1 MWFPQLVFKGFNERD
16 SLHPIPELKF
26 TDNPPASEP
35 FITPARYTARITSE
49 KDTATIWRSLAY
61 AKIPDLQIQISNQ
74 LTMREIERCLMAIL
88 EDVKQNGLY
97 TLENAGGGRN

>member
-1 MWFPQLVFKGFNERD
+1 MSAIL
-16 SLHPIPELKF
+16 LHPFPEFKF

-35 FITPARYTARITSE
+35 FITSARYTARITCE

-61 AKIPDLQIQISNQ
+61 GKIPDLQIHVSDQ
-74 LTMREIERCLMAIL
+74 LTMRKIERCLITTL